1 MDIVKLVHFLRIC
14 EENNISKAAQGLF
27 ITQQGLSKSIISLEH
42 ELKVPLFYRTPEGM
56 LLTKYG
62 EAIKDHAESI
72 VAAEAGMREVIARLK
87 HPDKTKLTVHFA
99 LGVLNSLKTDLI
111 DQFAFLHPDIELVYT
126 EYPDNI
132 CHQAVLD
139 NADALGIVIGPVDTN
154 IFDAELLKRHIPHAN
169 ISVAHPLSERSSLT
183 LEDLD
188 QENVITVNENFQM
201 YHNFL
206 NACRVR
212 NVAPNIVHTTGE
224 IFITYKMSS
233 LNKGIGI
240 SVDFVSDDIKFSNV
254 KSIPI
259 LDDAFTWD
267 VMIIRKKNTALH
279 WAAKEFIDHVKGCEP
294 V

>member
-62 EAIKDHAESI
+62 EAIKDHAERI
-72 VAAEAGMREVIARLK
+72 VAADAGMREAIARLK

-99 LGVLNSLKTDLI
+99 LGVLNSLEEDLI
-111 DQFAFLHPDIELVYT
+111 DRFAFLHPDIELVLN

-132 CHQAVLD
+132 CHQALLD
-139 NADALGIVIGPVDTN
+139 NEDALGIVIGPVDPN
-154 IFDAELLKRHIPHAN
+154 VFDAELLKRHLPHAN

-188 QENVITVNENFQM
+188 GENVITVNENFQM

-206 NACRVR
+206 NACKVKHI
-212 NVAPNIVHTTGE
+212 APSIVHTTGE

-233 LNKGIGI
+233 LDKGIGI
-240 SVDFVSDDIKFSNV
+240 AVDFVSDDIKFANV

-259 LDDAFTWD
+259 QDDAFTWD
-267 VMIIRKKNTALH
+267 VMIVRKKNAPLH
-279 WAAKEFIDHVKGCEP
+279 WAAQEFIDHVKGCAP
-294 V
+294 L